1 MIRYWCI
8 ILLTLFPTISFGQTE
23 FEDTPT
29 WAEEFDYKGK
39 PDSTIWSYII
49 GMRGQEAEYYTN
61 SLENVYVKQGKLHI
75 KAIKQNVGKAICTSG
90 RIHTQHKVSLMYGK
104 LDIRAKL
111 PTGKGIWPA
120 FWMLPIKPLNIF
132 PYGEIDIME
141 YIDCWN
147 SAKYQANVHIVSKQ
161 GNKVERKQ
169 NSRLAFVDVSKYHVY
184 SLEWTPEELSFLID
198 GKVFHTCTK
207 KDNVLWPFNQPY
219 YLILNVA
226 YGAWGG
232 SCGMDESIFPCIMK
246 VDWIRYYKIKAQ

>member
-132 PYGEIDIME
+132 PYGGD
-141 YIDCWN
+141 
-147 SAKYQANVHIVSKQ
+147 
-161 GNKVERKQ
+161 
-169 NSRLAFVDVSKYHVY
+169 
-184 SLEWTPEELSFLID
+184 
-198 GKVFHTCTK
+198 
-207 KDNVLWPFNQPY
+207 
-219 YLILNVA
+219 
-226 YGAWGG
+226 
-232 SCGMDESIFPCIMK
+232 
-246 VDWIRYYKIKAQ
+246 RYNGIH